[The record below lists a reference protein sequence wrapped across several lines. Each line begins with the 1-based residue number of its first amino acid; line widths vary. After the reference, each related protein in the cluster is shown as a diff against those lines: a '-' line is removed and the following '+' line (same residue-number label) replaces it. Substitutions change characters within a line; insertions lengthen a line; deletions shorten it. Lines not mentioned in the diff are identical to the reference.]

1 MTAAAAAAAAQ
12 PIVVRDKLVR
22 DLWGTRD
29 NLLTLT
35 FDIFVSKKGNFGLA
49 NVCVDA
55 SRVQYV
61 CCHICS
67 FCLHSTTTTM
77 EKTYQLILQQFAA
90 PSQFGALAASLV
102 LQQAGSQS
110 TI

>member
-1 MTAAAAAAAAQ
+1 
-12 PIVVRDKLVR
+12 
-22 DLWGTRD
+22 
-29 NLLTLT
+29 
-35 FDIFVSKKGNFGLA
+35 
-49 NVCVDA
+49 
-55 SRVQYV
+55 VQYV